1 MQFEKAHSFLIDKL
15 EKGLPEYLHYH
26 NVEHTQRVLAST
38 ILLAQAENISEEDL
52 IILKTAALFHDAGFL
67 ETYTG
72 HEEISCEMAR
82 KWLPRFEYDNEQIEK
97 ICKLILVTKMPQSA
111 SSKLEEIIC
120 DADLFYLGTNQYI
133 AISNSLYKELH
144 EAAFIKNRSE
154 WNEQQLKFLQAQ
166 RYFTKSAQ
174 KRLSKGLQSNLQKI
188 KPRERPG
195 NENLKFKTFAYAGD
209 FFLILMG
216 VIIAAFALNSFLVPN
231 GFFDGG
237 ITGISL
243 LIHEIYDLNLAYV
256 IVIANL
262 PFIVMCVYAI
272 NWEYAIKTC
281 LCILLLGFFV
291 LYVPYPIITSDK
303 LLVSIFGGFFLGT
316 GIGLTMRAG
325 GAIDGIEVLALYT
338 WRRTSFTISEIIMAI
353 NIVIFSIAAFRFG
366 IEIALYSMLTYFTA
380 TRTIDYVVEGIEAYI
395 GVTIISSK
403 SEIVKDRLVNEM
415 GRGITVYKGERGF
428 LPGKFELHADC
439 DIIFTVITRL
449 EIRKLKN
456 LISEIDPN
464 SFVFASTIK
473 EASGGII
480 KRRHVH

>member
-82 KWLPRFEYDNEQIEK
+82 KWLPRFEYNNEQIEK

-303 LLVSIFGGFFLGT
+303 LLVL
-316 GIGLTMRAG
+316 
-325 GAIDGIEVLALYT
+325 
-338 WRRTSFTISEIIMAI
+338 
-353 NIVIFSIAAFRFG
+353 
-366 IEIALYSMLTYFTA
+366 
-380 TRTIDYVVEGIEAYI
+380 
-395 GVTIISSK
+395 
-403 SEIVKDRLVNEM
+403 
-415 GRGITVYKGERGF
+415 
-428 LPGKFELHADC
+428 
-439 DIIFTVITRL
+439 
-449 EIRKLKN
+449 KL
-456 LISEIDPN
+456 LWQ
-464 SFVFASTIK
+464 
-473 EASGGII
+473 
-480 KRRHVH
+480 

>member
-1 MQFEKAHSFLIDKL
+1 
-15 EKGLPEYLHYH
+15 
-26 NVEHTQRVLAST
+26 
-38 ILLAQAENISEEDL
+38 
-52 IILKTAALFHDAGFL
+52 
-67 ETYTG
+67 
-72 HEEISCEMAR
+72 
-82 KWLPRFEYDNEQIEK
+82 
-97 ICKLILVTKMPQSA
+97 MPQSA